1 MVTWQ
6 LKRKGDMAD
15 YEAESSDRTAGPR
28 FTEVVNSSLQTLVSV
43 KTGKAA
49 KTSRLTKCSKAR
61 PQTPVSN
68 VGKICFKIC

>member
-28 FTEVVNSSLQTLVSV
+28 FAEVVNSSRQTPVSV
-43 KTGKAA
+43 KAGKAT
-49 KTSRLTKCSKAR
+49 KTSRLTKCTKAR

-68 VGKICFKIC
+68 VGKCFFIF